1 MKTYLQEFP
10 HKIADIY
17 VHTFSIISRGIEIL
31 ELNGI
36 DAIEWNKY

>member
-10 HKIADIY
+10 PQNSWHLCSY
-17 VHTFSIISRGIEIL
+17 VFSRGIEIL

-36 DAIEWNKY
+36 DVVEWNKY